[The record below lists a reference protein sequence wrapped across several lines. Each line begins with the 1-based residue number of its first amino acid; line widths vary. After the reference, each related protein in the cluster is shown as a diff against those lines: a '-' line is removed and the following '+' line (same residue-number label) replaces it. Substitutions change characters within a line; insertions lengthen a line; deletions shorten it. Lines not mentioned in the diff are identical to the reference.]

1 MHTHID
7 THMHIHTEVAGQTQS
22 LASEK
27 AVGSRLKVS
36 KQATSSV
43 SRQRKWGGVRKEGQG
58 RPGLG
63 GGRRKQRNAGSVSGL
78 VSDTENKCKFFDAKR
93 KPVERSK
100 RPISPSEFDYIFICA
115 FLKRGS
121 EEEEGDWRI

>member
-1 MHTHID
+1 MQGVQ
-7 THMHIHTEVAGQTQS
+7 TEEMGKCEKGAAGKT
-22 LASEK
+22 
-27 AVGSRLKVS
+27 
-36 KQATSSV
+36 
-43 SRQRKWGGVRKEGQG
+43 
-58 RPGLG
+58 RPGRC
-63 GGRRKQRNAGSVSGL
+63 GRRKQRNAGSVSGL

-121 EEEEGDWRI
+121 EEEEGMGGLEGMV